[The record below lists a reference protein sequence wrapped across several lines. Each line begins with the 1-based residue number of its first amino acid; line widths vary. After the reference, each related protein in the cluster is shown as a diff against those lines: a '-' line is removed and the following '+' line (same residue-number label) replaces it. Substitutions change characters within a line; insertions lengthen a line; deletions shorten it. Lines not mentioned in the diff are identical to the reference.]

1 MQAIWKMHTQ
11 KKVPQSSLTTTLWD
25 LIYQL
30 SLSSELTVA
39 LLETEQS
46 SQATVYTRETHEGKT
61 Q

>member
-1 MQAIWKMHTQ
+1 MQAIWKKHTQ
-11 KKVPQSSLTTTLWD
+11 KKAPQSSLTTTLRD

-39 LLETEQS
+39 LLENKQG

>member
-39 LLETEQS
+39 LLETE
-46 SQATVYTRETHEGKT
+46 
-61 Q
+61 

>member
-11 KKVPQSSLTTTLWD
+11 KKAPQSSLTTTLRD

-39 LLETEQS
+39 LLETE
-46 SQATVYTRETHEGKT
+46 
-61 Q
+61 